1 MQFKR
6 NFLCAVRYAAAEQAV
21 VMIAVRISVPDDVID
36 QIARVVSRSD
46 FPFISRHDSPAG
58 RWYAVFANVVANRSH
73 TRDVGHI
80 MSMFS
85 F

>member
-1 MQFKR
+1 
-6 NFLCAVRYAAAEQAV
+6 
-21 VMIAVRISVPDDVID
+21 MIAVRISVPDDVID
-36 QIARVVSRSD
+36 QIARVVSRSSD

-58 RWYAVFANVVANRSH
+58 QWYTVFANVVANHSH